1 MSTTMSN
8 SVQNLSVIQKEFEQ
22 PNLEKQQASTEKSQD
37 YDSGTAKNTE
47 DTVEIQSSSRHLI
60 ESNPDSNEIKNA
72 DEAQK
77 SVEEVVG
84 LINSESDKLQGE
96 QVHKLDPGRIADVLA

>member
-1 MSTTMSN
+1 M
-8 SVQNLSVIQKEFEQ
+8 QKEFEK
-22 PNLEKQQASTEKSQD
+22 PNLENQRVKTEKAQD

-47 DTVEIQSSSRHLI
+47 DTVEIQNLSQRSI
-60 ESNPDSNEIKNA
+60 ESNQDSNEIKDA

-77 SVEEVVG
+77 AVEEAVG

-96 QVHKLDPGRIADVLA
+96 QVHKLDPGSIVDLLA

>member
-1 MSTTMSN
+1 MSTTISN
-8 SVQNLSVIQKEFEQ
+8 SIQNLSVMQKEFEQ
-22 PNLEKQQASTEKSQD
+22 PNLEKQRAKTEKSQD

-47 DTVEIQSSSRHLI
+47 DTAEIQSSSQRLI
-60 ESNPDSNEIKNA
+60 ESNQDNNEIKDA

-77 SVEEVVG
+77 SVEEVVE

-96 QVHKLDPGRIADVLA
+96 QVHKLDPGSMVDLLA

>member
-1 MSTTMSN
+1 MSTTISN
-8 SVQNLSVIQKEFEQ
+8 SAQNLSVIQKEFEQ
-22 PNLEKQQASTEKSQD
+22 PNLENQRAKAEKFQD

-47 DTVEIQSSSRHLI
+47 DTVEIQSSSQHSI
-60 ESNPDSNEIKNA
+60 ESKQDSNEIKDT

-84 LINSESDKLQGE
+84 LINSESDKLEGE
-96 QVHKLDPGRIADVLA
+96 QVHKLDPGSIVYLLA